1 MAEKDRTATDERLFH
16 KHMILVME
24 KHTSISKTMAP
35 KEETATKKAASF
47 KDAQDKVTAELR
59 RMKEQRGRRLSDAV
73 TAAVSALEGRI
84 MPDVSSRSEGGLD
97 REDDLEEGGGE
108 MGSTQRRMANLGTS
122 VLESA
127 MLSALLK
134 ELDEKEPENEGGK
147 KKRRA
152 LRYKRRPLYSRPL
165 QRQKWGDDVAAQHSE
180 WGDLFYDL
188 FYVAAAYNLGN
199 LLTSALD
206 PNYFKKGIVY
216 FVAIF
221 GSLYIAWEES
231 VLYQSRYATGDYYHQ
246 FVNLLRLLFVSLSV
260 IHIDPV
266 RYTFILAH
274 ST

>member
-1 MAEKDRTATDERLFH
+1 MA
-16 KHMILVME
+16 
-24 KHTSISKTMAP
+24 SN
-35 KEETATKKAASF
+35 EEATKKKTSLAL

-59 RMKEQRGRRLSDAV
+59 RMKELRGRRLMSDAV
-73 TAAVSALEGRI
+73 TAAVSALESRI
-84 MPDVSSRSEGGLD
+84 TPE
-97 REDDLEEGGGE
+97 DLEEGGVE

-147 KKRRA
+147 KMSKA
-152 LRYKRRPLYSRPL
+152 LRYKSRPFYSRPV
-165 QRQKWGDDVAAQHSE
+165 QRQKWGDDVTAQHSE

-206 PNYFKKGIVY
+206 PNYFEKGIVY
-216 FVAIF
+216 FFALF

-231 VLYQSRYATGDYYHQ
+231 VLYQSRYATGDYFHQ
-246 FVNLLRLLFVSLSV
+246 FVNLLRLLFVSLSI

-266 RYTFILAH
+266 RYSFILAH
-274 ST
+274 PT

>member
-1 MAEKDRTATDERLFH
+1 
-16 KHMILVME
+16 ME
-24 KHTSISKTMAP
+24 TT
-35 KEETATKKAASF
+35 TKKSSL
-47 KDAQDKVTAELR
+47 KDVQDKVTAELR

-84 MPDVSSRSEGGLD
+84 MPEVSSRSEDGLD
-97 REDDLEEGGGE
+97 CENDLEEGE
-108 MGSTQRRMANLGTS
+108 VKMGSTQRRMANLGTS
-122 VLESA
+122 VLESE

-134 ELDEKEPENEGGK
+134 ELDEKESENEGGK
-147 KKRRA
+147 KESRA
-152 LRYKRRPLYSRPL
+152 LRYKRRPFYSRPV

-206 PNYFKKGIVY
+206 GKSFGKGIVY
-216 FVAIF
+216 FFALF

-231 VLYQSRYATGDYYHQ
+231 VLYQSRYATGDYFHQ

-266 RYTFILAH
+266 RRIFIYSACTH
-274 ST
+274 SGTANLHYLS